1 MILLTATAPCG
12 SAQWYNKDNIMDE
25 FLTYAAKRAQE
36 SVGTDYEWSFEA
48 NRYNIENFAKGH
60 LDENWDDIIDEFEEL
75 PFDD

>member
-1 MILLTATAPCG
+1 
-12 SAQWYNKDNIMDE
+12 MDE

-60 LDENWDDIIDEFEEL
+60 LDKDWDDILDEFEEL